1 MTDGEREVLA
11 FLGGGLSNGRIARG
25 LHLAE
30 GTVKAHVSSI
40 LSRPGVASWA
50 AAAVVA
56 HEAGVVPAPPPAA
69 GQR

>member
-1 MTDGEREVLA
+1 M
-11 FLGGGLSNGRIARG
+11 SNGRIARG